1 MSVNAVQSYENGN
14 PLARVINSTIIGG
27 VIGYGAKYALPLQ
40 AAEKKDINYP
50 AIVNSSRKDVN
61 LRKVNSFKILKSPTP
76 AQDEFI
82 KMIDHKE
89 NFKNPSL
96 QDLAERVGGEVSD
109 LGKKVLAILKDE
121 KNKDINVDGIIDAL
135 GKDTKE
141 AKEFKYASGLTNCF
155 ADYNITRII
164 NKLGGNESY
173 AGKEFRRI
181 IDEVDQQSS
190 YVARKLLKAT
200 HHIVKTKRYTAPLVA
215 TGATAGFAAA
225 FIHNILSHKT
235 EA

>member
-1 MSVNAVQSYENGN
+1 MSVNAVQNYENRN

-27 VIGYGAKYALPLQ
+27 VIGYGSKYAIKLQ
-40 AAEKKDINYP
+40 KAEKKDINY
-50 AIVNSSRKDVN
+50 AALVNSSRKDVN

-89 NFKNPSL
+89 SFKNPTL
-96 QDLAERVGGEVSD
+96 QDLAERVGGEKSA
-109 LGKKVLAILKDE
+109 LGKKVLDILKDE
-121 KNKDINVDGIIDAL
+121 NNKDIDVDGIVNAL
-135 GKDTKE
+135 GKDTNE
-141 AKEFKYASGLTNCF
+141 AKEFKYASKITNCF
-155 ADYNITRII
+155 ADYNIDRIV
-164 NKLGGNESY
+164 NKLGGNESS

-181 IDEVDQQSS
+181 ISEVDQQSS

-215 TGATAGFAAA
+215 AGATAGFAAA
-225 FIHNILSHKT
+225 VIHNILSHNT